1 MTFLSRGY
9 GDRCTGLEW
18 NIPEHDFFEDDKSG
32 INRDVVI
39 RAALKEEE
47 TQ

>member
-9 GDRCTGLEW
+9 GNRLTGLER
-18 NIPEHDFFEDDKSG
+18 NILEHDFFEDDKSG
-32 INRDVVI
+32 INRDIVI